1 MLREN
6 EAFSFD
12 LKILSKDIEER
23 NFEMIRA
30 EHWHKHQRPAEDLAF
45 DALVSLVTDPYEV
58 CFEMIHMVHYVN
70 KRVHRTV
77 FEAWDPPYLFAEF
90 WIQKQSQV
98 LCQQLSSSTLP
109 LIACSDNEQTSGRRP
124 AKSSVGYR
132 HQSTQVDLVEPIV
145 RQSAPNNP
153 LDHLPS
159 CKKNLLFTRYQ
170 IPESPATTEC
180 SYKLYFFKV
189 TVSRSVSVE
198 NTSVAERIHRMFQ
211 EISTTDKK

>member
-70 KRVHRTV
+70 KRVHQTV

-90 WIQKQSQV
+90 WIQKQSQ
-98 LCQQLSSSTLP
+98 LAAITNKP
-109 LIACSDNEQTSGRRP
+109 RDERP
-124 AKSSVGYR
+124 AKPSVGYR
-132 HQSTQVDLVEPIV
+132 HQSTQVDLVEPVV
-145 RQSAPNNP
+145 RQSAPVS
-153 LDHLPS
+153 HE
-159 CKKNLLFTRYQ
+159 KKPVESSPVVDVHHRAIPGFRSILQCGANTLYGDSAFLGVTTAASTAVTPTTARINQLFQ
-170 IPESPATTEC
+170 G
-180 SYKLYFFKV
+180 
-189 TVSRSVSVE
+189 
-198 NTSVAERIHRMFQ
+198 NTAG
-211 EISTTDKK
+211 